1 MNRRDFLKMAGLGTV
16 AATVGATA
24 FRLGYWWDQPAG
36 ADYRV
41 LSEEE
46 GAIAAAIT
54 DALFPGDRGSPPMPN
69 GLDIG
74 VVEGFDNYLANTEPM
89 AADALRMILH
99 TIDDVA
105 VFSDF
110 GLTRFH
116 KRNRAERIG
125 ILEAWDS
132 SALMVRRSGFRAL
145 KYALSNQYCNHP
157 RVLAAAGI
165 EYSCGGVA

>member
-1 MNRRDFLKMAGLGTV
+1 MNRRDFLKMAGLGGV
-16 AATVGATA
+16 AATLGATV
-24 FRLGYWWDQPAG
+24 FRVSYWWDQAPG
-36 ADYRV
+36 PDFRV
-41 LSEEE
+41 LSDEE

-54 DALFPGDRGSPPMPN
+54 DALFPGDLGDPPMPN
-69 GLDIG
+69 GLEVG

-116 KRNRAERIG
+116 KRDRAERIG
-125 ILEAWDS
+125 ILEAWDGS
-132 SALMVRRSGFRAL
+132 GLMLRRSGFRAL
-145 KYALSNQYCNHP
+145 KYALANQYCGHP
-157 RVLAAAGI
+157 QVLAAAGI
-165 EYSCGGVA
+165 QYTCGGAA